1 VWLQFFFKV
10 FFIRECFKIIIL
22 FFKIIFEINTSKYQ
36 NDMKIYIKNLFKAKK
51 KYKKYFFKKY
61 F

>member
-1 VWLQFFFKV
+1 VVFGSVVAIFFKV

-51 KYKKYFFKKY
+51 K
-61 F
+61 